1 MGRCRTRTRPSE
13 TSVHNPPLFGKRESQ
28 QKETKIGRGRWR
40 CSLTNGVALQHRD
53 REAVARRDGRAA
65 QAADTRADDHDVGG
79 LGHHPAR
86 RRRGPAGRAGRAPP
100 ARDLSE
106 RTASHHTPR
115 HRVESNRCA
124 SLSIP
129 GLSQSLP
136 QPQVPEEIES
146 CDLDLRSELEGQLCN
161 SELGPCQA
169 VVFTEFNGFGGRG
182 VGMRGRRWPWRWGQ
196 PSPCHCS
203 RGISSCSTQFSKKSH
218 QATTV

>member
-1 MGRCRTRTRPSE
+1 M
-13 TSVHNPPLFGKRESQ
+13 
-28 QKETKIGRGRWR
+28 
-40 CSLTNGVALQHRD
+40 ALQNRD

-129 GLSQSLP
+129 GLSHSLS

-146 CDLDLRSELEGQLCN
+146 CHLDLRSELAGQLCN
-161 SELGPCQA
+161 SELGHVKRWCSRSL
-169 VVFTEFNGFGGRG
+169 TDWGGRG
-182 VGMRGRRWPWRWGQ
+182 VGMRGRRWPWRWRE

-203 RGISSCSTQFSKKSH
+203 RGISSCST
-218 QATTV
+218 

>member
-1 MGRCRTRTRPSE
+1 M
-13 TSVHNPPLFGKRESQ
+13 
-28 QKETKIGRGRWR
+28 
-40 CSLTNGVALQHRD
+40 ALQHRD

-129 GLSQSLP
+129 GLSHSLS

-146 CDLDLRSELEGQLCN
+146 CHLDLRSELEGQKSLDM
-161 SELGPCQA
+161 SSGG
-169 VVFTEFNGFGGRG
+169 VFTEFNGVGGRG
-182 VGMRGRRWPWRWGQ
+182 VGMRGRRWPWRWG
-196 PSPCHCS
+196 S
-203 RGISSCSTQFSKKSH
+203 RLLATAREASH
-218 QATTV
+218 RAAPNSLRSLHKQRRCEASAA